1 MINLLDEVIEIP
13 FELFWGKFV
22 ERGGLDLY
30 KHQSGA
36 IWFSMT
42 IEQRERAFSQVC
54 QADRLYELIP
64 THYLKSFL

>member
-1 MINLLDEVIEIP
+1 MLDLLDEVIEIP

-22 ERGGLDLY
+22 ERGGLELY

-42 IEQRERAFSQVC
+42 IEQRERAFKSI
-54 QADRLYELIP
+54 ASESELSEIIVMD
-64 THYLKSFL
+64 YLKMFV